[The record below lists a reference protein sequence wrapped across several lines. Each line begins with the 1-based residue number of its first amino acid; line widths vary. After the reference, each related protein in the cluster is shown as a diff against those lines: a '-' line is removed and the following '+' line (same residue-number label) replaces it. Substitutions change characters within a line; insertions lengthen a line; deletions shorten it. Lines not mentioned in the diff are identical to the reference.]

1 VLDDH
6 DMVARDGKHRFSAR
20 NEIAQRQPQAAH
32 AVGAQLTTLGIPC
45 IYYGTEQ
52 AFDGTEG
59 RHDASIEPLAP
70 VGQVPSAD
78 RYIREAMFGGE
89 FGAFETGCHF
99 LDPAHP
105 TYLRIARLRN
115 RDDQIGR
122 ALRRGRQYWR
132 QIAPALDDPFHFS
145 GPGELVAWSRLLLN
159 QEALIVLNTH
169 GTQPQSAFVTI
180 DAAFHHPGETL
191 TFLYRGDWSEAE
203 LRTPPAQTV
212 MVEATADRRSVVR
225 VDLPA
230 AGMAILA

>member
-132 QIAPALDDPFHFS
+132 DRARVGRSVSFLRSRRARRLVAPALESGSPHRAQHARNSTAKRIRHHRCRFS
-145 GPGELVAWSRLLLN
+145 S
-159 QEALIVLNTH
+159 
-169 GTQPQSAFVTI
+169 
-180 DAAFHHPGETL
+180 PGETL

-212 MVEATADRRSVVR
+212 IVEATADRRSVVR